1 MMINIYSGN
10 ISGVYSGII
19 GYLGA
24 PTTSQI
30 EALKAIKK
38 EVTRIKDDLTNFS
51 QTSEELLNKRLKD
64 EGRPGIKF

>member
-19 GYLGA
+19 GYPGA

-30 EALKAIKK
+30 EALNSIKK
-38 EVTRIKDDLTNFS
+38 EVTRIKDDFNNFS

-64 EGRPGIKF
+64 EGRPGVKF